1 MFDVEAARKDGYNDK
16 EIATYLASQN
26 NMDIEGALKDG
37 YNYADIINHYSP
49 PKPAQ
54 EIGWARELGRG
65 IVRSGAGVGEM
76 AGNIL
81 RTVGAEE
88 TGEGLVE
95 ASRGL
100 REEYAPGKQYQESF
114 LGRGIVE
121 GVEGMAPSLAAGIPG
136 AIIGQAAIPIPILGS
151 VIGYALGA
159 GSAFAINEYH
169 NYLDEYRKTF
179 GDEPMAE
186 TKARAALSGL
196 VEGGFEA
203 VADALGGKYLLAPM
217 MKTGTLTIKELL
229 KTPIKEAAITFA
241 KTAGIE
247 TGTEVTQNAL
257 EAWLRQIEELPTD
270 TPLEAAKESIIPA
283 LMMTALFNLG
293 HAGIQRT
300 KIATVQK
307 TLADPKAPEEDRLKA
322 ISYIDTLIK
331 ERLPEENSEAV
342 SKLWE
347 QYAISKAITDNV
359 DANGTIMAPSP
370 EWKPQPIDLNFML
383 DPLGAQATLME
394 SQLNKKLFGED
405 TTTNPELIDPD
416 IEGEGY
422 KNQFISL
429 PQTIGTQMDDF
440 ITTIES
446 QYKKPTEEVYQGTGK
461 LIGENVA
468 NQEEL
473 RLQQDKIARESRV
486 TPYEGEGQRVLV
498 AQALE
503 KEREKALFDE
513 EYAKLQELK
522 AKPTFQW
529 TAEDKAFFER
539 MSQALI
545 GQTEEKKSSAIIKPY
560 KKNITTMKDL
570 QAAIEK
576 KKGRKAAEQPVVEA
590 EAIPE
595 ETLAPESAV
604 IPIEEEK
611 GVGEQ
616 GKEKEPWEMTVQRI
630 EEKGI
635 TSSVDKPQ
643 GLYTSPADIKSPHEY
658 LGGEKKTFQ
667 TNPDAN
673 VLNVGETGFFKTNR
687 GNVGE
692 SAGVATARRFFG
704 DKEVSRTM
712 QLSKKEL
719 VAELKEKYPDV
730 EWNKYYDQQEMVE
743 GLAGIEARKRG
754 YDAIFALDEDPKFN
768 EYVGLTDKAFKSVDS
783 AIIPAEPAKNK
794 QPELRGEEPLIA
806 ATEEETKAT
815 QEPTLET
822 YSKGGGTKK
831 VTVEKPKK
839 VTEKPVEKPQ
849 KNIATK
855 VLESAQEVVTGEREV
870 PLSPYQEKVLAINP
884 KNIDMSAKGIKK
896 LVDDFYRRY
905 FFAQDPVVRY
915 VREHVGAEEAD
926 NVANK
931 IRYIAG
937 RTYVVKEMLEG
948 KGVLTYGLSGEE
960 ETKYVEGSKSLMN
973 ILKPINSKIMY
984 IDYESWRTARTFDAL
999 DRFRPDYKMPEGLA
1013 DESRTEIAR
1022 IEAKYGEEGMTVFR
1036 QIDKEHRQ
1044 FEIDAILRPL
1054 RDVGWLSQEAF
1065 DRILSAPEAQY
1076 YSSLQREMED
1086 IDKQGFGGQEVIK
1099 RRTGTEEE
1107 FKVIMSTES
1116 TIANLA
1122 KAVKLVATQKLNKD
1136 MVKLPELY
1144 PDLAEDIYEVPPEWR
1159 KVPHVA
1165 KAEIDPK
1172 MREQLTNM
1180 VTKLGGTVETLI
1192 NIGKN
1197 KMGMFEYG
1205 LSDLGEETV
1214 NRIKLK
1220 FATSEQTFSHELG
1233 HMLDKKYSLIDKFI
1247 TGNATYPE
1255 IKRELRK
1262 IADQRASE
1270 DSSEHFKKYVRSRPE
1285 QIAEFVSRYLTQPDQ
1300 ARQLAPNAVK
1310 KLEALFHTHPE
1321 LKELMDIK
1329 PSGQSAL
1336 TSMSD
1341 PAWMRMPYPPKGTIT
1356 VAKNGA
1362 KHYYKVPEDVRK
1374 ALDYYTPHEIHSI
1387 VQILSIP
1394 AKVLRAGATLT
1405 FDFMLRNPVRDQFTA
1420 AIYAKYGYIPFWD
1433 FGKGIYHIF
1442 KKDEIFHEWQ
1452 ASGAGEAFLFSMDRL
1467 GVNEKA
1473 RDLLTYRGRG
1483 LKTYNP
1489 LEALRYFSGIMEMGT
1504 RVGVYG
1510 KARAKGA
1517 TTQEAASEARES
1529 TVDFNRLGA
1538 EGRAINMM
1546 IAFWNANLQGM
1557 DIMRRKLFDK
1567 RTAGKTMLKIALG
1580 ITLPSMILW
1589 AFNHDDERYKEL
1601 PSWQKDLFWIIN
1613 IGKDKPLIR
1622 IPKPFELGILFGS
1635 LPERLL
1641 SFAFDKDVKGMKEVA
1656 KSIGAGAIPGVLPTV
1671 AAPILENVTNYN
1683 FFTGRPLENQTLQG
1697 LPKPMRFMYGT
1708 TEISKKLGELTN
1720 VSPIK
1725 LDNMIQGWTGGLGRQ
1740 FAELAD
1746 YVLSDKVPEVEKK
1759 WYEQAAGVR
1768 GFVAREP
1775 IGPPSDSVNTF
1786 YDIYER
1792 TQQADR
1798 GFKTLTKAG
1807 QSADAK
1813 HFFSEN
1819 KKDIA
1824 MASSARKISE
1834 TLSELRKRVLMVQNN
1849 PSIASGTKRMRID
1862 MIYKRMTDVAKTYN
1876 KLYNTRK

>member
-1 MFDVEAARKDGYNDK
+1 MPWVDEAEEQQTNGKWVDVEDDWPTALAKGVAA
-16 EIATYLASQN
+16 
-26 NMDIEGALKDG
+26 
-37 YNYADIINHYSP
+37 IIPSFG
-49 PKPAQ
+49 KA
-54 EIGWARELGRG
+54 
-65 IVRSGAGVGEM
+65 GAGVVQAVEESTP
-76 AGNIL
+76 I
-81 RTVGAEE
+81 TPVTGALNLLSL
-88 TGEGLVE
+88 GV
-95 ASRGL
+95 RPF
-100 REEYAPGKQYQESF
+100 EYAAQAVSPMPSIPMHGTSK
-114 LGRGIVE
+114 GIE
-121 GVEGMAPSLAAGIPG
+121 NIAKGVE
-136 AIIGQAAIPIPILGS
+136 
-151 VIGYALGA
+151 
-159 GSAFAINEYH
+159 
-169 NYLDEYRKTF
+169 
-179 GDEPMAE
+179 
-186 TKARAALSGL
+186 KATP
-196 VEGGFEA
+196 EF
-203 VADALGGKYLLAPM
+203 
-217 MKTGTLTIKELL
+217 L
-229 KTPIKEAAITFA
+229 KTPIVETIQKKLGGVPLGKEAVKYWDEALKETEPQVERGTA
-241 KTAGIE
+241 KAQAVGTVRSVALNVPFLLAGILTKNPQIALMGMATEQAGEQYGELRQAGVEPSKATAGAIGYGLAEYYTEKIPIGYLLNPKLSIGKRILMEMLTDIPGELVATTIE
-247 TGTEVTQNAL
+247 Q
-257 EAWLRQIEELPTD
+257 
-270 TPLEAAKESIIPA
+270 
-283 LMMTALFNLG
+283 
-293 HAGIQRT
+293 GI
-300 KIATVQK
+300 
-307 TLADPKAPEEDRLKA
+307 
-322 ISYIDTLIK
+322 IDT
-331 ERLPEENSEAV
+331 A
-342 SKLWE
+342 
-347 QYAISKAITDNV
+347 
-359 DANGTIMAPSP
+359 
-370 EWKPQPIDLNFML
+370 
-383 DPLGAQATLME
+383 
-394 SQLNKKLFGED
+394 
-405 TTTNPELIDPD
+405 TTNPDKTLGEFIEDLKDTAIQTAMAAPTMSAVAHPTVKWATKQEARMVHENIAQKLYLNIPDETLTNYVQYAGALAEVRPELKADVETLMKELNRRRTYYDPLSQEADQMISDLSQKLGIEYIKPELTNESNMYAEYQQKQEEEGLQDEYYRDKLDFDTQEELVRRKASEVYQTIPETVGQGAIAGLQQTIIQGKQKIEEQADREKLKELQNKSRFLWNSED
-416 IEGEGY
+416 IAFYNRMNQPLAEMEGEGNIILARGNRNIKSMEDM
-422 KNQFISL
+422 KN
-429 PQTIGTQMDDF
+429 
-440 ITTIES
+440 
-446 QYKKPTEEVYQGTGK
+446 
-461 LIGENVA
+461 LI
-468 NQEEL
+468 
-473 RLQQDKIARESRV
+473 
-486 TPYEGEGQRVLV
+486 
-498 AQALE
+498 AQ
-503 KEREKALFDE
+503 
-513 EYAKLQELK
+513 
-522 AKPTFQW
+522 
-529 TAEDKAFFER
+529 
-539 MSQALI
+539 
-545 GQTEEKKSSAIIKPY
+545 
-560 KKNITTMKDL
+560 
-570 QAAIEK
+570 
-576 KKGRKAAEQPVVEA
+576 KKGVEIPVEQPVVEA

-595 ETLAPESAV
+595 ETLAPESTV
-604 IPIEEEK
+604 IPTEEEK
-611 GVGEQ
+611 IIGEQ
-616 GKEKEPWEMTVQRI
+616 VKEKEPWEMTRREIYRKYQDASSGELSTEGRI
-630 EEKGI
+630 
-635 TSSVDKPQ
+635 
-643 GLYTSPADIKSPHEY
+643 
-658 LGGEKKTFQ
+658 LGDDWQ
-667 TNPDAN
+667 
-673 VLNVGETGFFKTNR
+673 
-687 GNVGE
+687 
-692 SAGVATARRFFG
+692 
-704 DKEVSRTM
+704 
-712 QLSKKEL
+712 
-719 VAELKEKYPDV
+719 
-730 EWNKYYDQQEMVE
+730 EWNKAQRQLNSKKDDVANKAYDTIERIE
-743 GLAGIEARKRG
+743 SKLKPKDRDALYGIGEEKRLTSE
-754 YDAIFALDEDPKFN
+754 DWKTILDEVDYIDDTSPQALGGSLKYAISKVSPKTDIAKLTIEQQGALAAIKEAFDIAQNKGWDTAKISEMALRESAKRFSDPEDALFILRDYLK
-768 EYVGLTDKAFKSVDS
+768 GKSVSPEVLKDY
-783 AIIPAEPAKNK
+783 
-794 QPELRGEEPLIA
+794 PELEA
-806 ATEEETKAT
+806 KAIK
-815 QEPTLET
+815 ESIVET
-822 YSKGGGTKK
+822 YGKGGTTKK
-831 VTVEKPKK
+831 TKVIKPPQVTNKP
-839 VTEKPVEKPQ
+839 TEKTEPQ

-855 VLESAQEVVTGEREV
+855 VLESAQEVVAGEREV

-905 FFAQDPVVRY
+905 FFAQDPAVRY
-915 VREHVGAEEAD
+915 VRERVGAEEAD
-926 NVANK
+926 K
-931 IRYIAG
+931 IAHAIQYIAG
-937 RTYVVKEMLEG
+937 RAYVSKENLEG
-948 KGVLTYGLSGEE
+948 KGVLQYGMSGEAY
-960 ETKYVEGSKSLMN
+960 TKYVEGSKSLMN

-1013 DESRTEIAR
+1013 DKSRAEITR
-1022 IEAKYGEEGMTVFR
+1022 IETKYGEEGMTVFR

-1099 RRTGTEEE
+1099 RRTGTEKE

-1136 MVKLPELY
+1136 FVKLPDIY
-1144 PDLAEDIYEVPPEWR
+1144 PDLSEDIYEVPPEWR
-1159 KVPHVA
+1159 KVPHVV

-1220 FATSEQTFSHELG
+1220 FATSEQTFAHELG
-1233 HMLDKKYSLIDKFI
+1233 HMIDKKYSLIDKFI
-1247 TGNATYPE
+1247 TGDTTYPE

-1285 QIAEFVSRYLTQPDQ
+1285 QIAEFIARYLTQPDQ

-1310 KLEALFHTHPE
+1310 KLEAIFHTHSE

-1329 PSGQSAL
+1329 PSGQSTLA
-1336 TSMSD
+1336 SMSD

-1356 VAKNGA
+1356 VAKNGT

-1420 AIYAKYGYIPFWD
+1420 AIYAKYGYVPFWD

-1483 LKTYNP
+1483 LKSYNP

-1529 TVDFNRLGA
+1529 TVDFNRIGA

-1641 SFAFDKDVKGMKEVA
+1641 SFAFDKDAKGMKEVA

-1697 LPKPMRFMYGT
+1697 LPKPMRSMYGT

-1813 HFFSEN
+1813 KFFSEN

-1834 TLSELRKRVLMVQNN
+1834 TLSELRKQVLMVQNN
-1849 PSIASGTKRMRID
+1849 PSMASGTKRMRID
-1862 MIYKRMTDVAKTYN
+1862 MVYKRMTDVAKTYN
-1876 KLYNTRK
+1876 KLYNARQ